1 MSIEIDNLASVLDNK
16 LATLSLDINV
26 IGKYRE
32 YLKIVDADKNYES
45 AEEEISSTNKKG
57 LE

>member
-1 MSIEIDNLASVLDNK
+1 MSIEIDNLASVLDYK
-16 LATLSLDINV
+16 LATLSLDTNV

-45 AEEEISSTNKKG
+45 AKEEIGFTNKKG